1 MAQVDTSVRSQLEDL
16 MKFVVPMAEGLLERH
31 GSFTP
36 YGGATDQNGKHHL
49 VADEREEDYESA
61 ERVLEHV
68 LVRLREGAVE
78 GRWRATALVLD
89 VRTPAPDEPGAG
101 DAIRVLLEHEDG
113 TAIDVLLPY
122 AVHEGDQSHVDFG
135 KLRAAASRPRVWK
148 HV

>member
-1 MAQVDTSVRSQLEDL
+1 MTQVETSVRSQLEEL

-36 YGGATDQNGKHHL
+36 YGGATDQDGKHHF
-49 VADEREEDYESA
+49 VADQREEDYESA
-61 ERVLEHV
+61 ERVLEFV
-68 LVRLREGAVE
+68 MVELRKGAVD
-78 GRWRATALVLD
+78 GRWRAAALVLD
-89 VRTPAPDEPGAG
+89 VRTEAPDEAEST

-122 AVHEGDQSHVDFG
+122 AVVEDRNRVDYG
-135 KLRAAASRPRVWK
+135 KLRAAAARPRIWK